1 MVGTS
6 NKSVPEIPIEQ
17 LIISQISPIS
27 QISQISQ
34 VLECHQQHPVLH
46 APSSL
51 LLVP

>member
-27 QISQISQ
+27 QISQ